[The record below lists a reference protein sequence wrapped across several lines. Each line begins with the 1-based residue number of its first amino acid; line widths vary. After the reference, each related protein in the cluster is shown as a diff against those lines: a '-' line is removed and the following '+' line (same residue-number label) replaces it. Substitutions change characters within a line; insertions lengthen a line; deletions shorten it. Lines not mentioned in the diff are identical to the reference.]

1 MSLNDD
7 NWNYFLMLEKEVEA
21 TFDFV
26 EPSIK
31 NYSTFSISYAKLI
44 LSICGE
50 FDSLLKDY
58 CKGLS
63 AKNQRPTNIQEC
75 FDVLKGYNAL
85 NLINTTITLIRY
97 KSIQLKPF
105 DQWSS
110 LSGYKKLSWWDCYN
124 SIKHNRLT
132 KFELANLEN
141 CLNALAALFIINIVN
156 SRLQNQH
163 ALFPTNNTIFA
174 ADQLFARILPG
185 DYGSELVIDEN
196 ELKAMKEMSPAK
208 VMIWRK
214 SI

>member
-1 MSLNDD
+1 MSLNGD

-26 EPSIK
+26 EPSKK

-58 CKGLS
+58 CKDLS
-63 AKNQRPTNIQEC
+63 SKNKRPSNIQEC
-75 FDVLKGYNAL
+75 FDVLKRYNSL
-85 NLINTTITLIRY
+85 NVINTTIKLTRY

-110 LSGYKKLSWWDCYN
+110 SSGYKKLSWWGCYN

-132 KFELANLEN
+132 QFELANLEN
-141 CLNALAALFIINIVN
+141 CLNALAALFIINVVN

-174 ADQLFARILPG
+174 ADNLFARILPG
-185 DYGSELVIDEN
+185 GYGSKLVIDEI
-196 ELKAMKEMSPAK
+196 ELKEMKGMSLAR
-208 VMIWRK
+208 VMIK
-214 SI
+214 N